1 MLKSKPRLICYNP
14 VFLSEAV
21 GNKSKWLFYED
32 TSKCPNV
39 EIMVY
44 AL

>member
-21 GNKSKWLFYED
+21 GNKSKCLFYED
-32 TSKCPNV
+32 ASKYLNV
-39 EIMVY
+39 EIVVY